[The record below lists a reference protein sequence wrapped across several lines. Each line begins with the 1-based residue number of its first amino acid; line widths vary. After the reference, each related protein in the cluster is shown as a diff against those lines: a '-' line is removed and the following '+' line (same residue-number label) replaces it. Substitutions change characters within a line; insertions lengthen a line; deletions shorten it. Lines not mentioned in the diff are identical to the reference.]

1 MHVLLIRMGPGV
13 CVSGGRRRLRQTCGV
28 DSRSHHR
35 RRERCSKLHYTTP
48 GSRKDLISREL
59 FSRSRVIETL
69 QYMFTKLSSEV
80 GNNYCRDSDRR
91 PSTTTVNIECEPQEI
106 TDRDTHLRL

>member
-69 QYMFTKLSSEV
+69 QYMFT
-80 GNNYCRDSDRR
+80 
-91 PSTTTVNIECEPQEI
+91 
-106 TDRDTHLRL
+106 